1 MLRKRFL
8 IYISIIVLFL
18 LVCKFSIEKLN
29 PISNDMI
36 FNSSYKNIQGE
47 EKNVKNNEIN
57 PLKNSSYTGYS
68 FSEFLHKHPV
78 SEESSISYSYD
89 LFNSGHIDDARK
101 YSEMIILENNN
112 NYAMEALPILLSS
125 YKKLN
130 KENEFNHFIS
140 TIIYNLF
147 IQEDEGSKNKANNIA
162 SNVLNTVFDGFD
174 YSENEKKFVV
184 QSLTSSGMPDEIKEM
199 AMQFS
204 LNFDEKCRVME
215 CPSSDYSSY
224 K

>member
-1 MLRKRFL
+1 
-8 IYISIIVLFL
+8 
-18 LVCKFSIEKLN
+18 
-29 PISNDMI
+29 
-36 FNSSYKNIQGE
+36 
-47 EKNVKNNEIN
+47 
-57 PLKNSSYTGYS
+57 
-68 FSEFLHKHPV
+68 
-78 SEESSISYSYD
+78 
-89 LFNSGHIDDARK
+89 
-101 YSEMIILENNN
+101 
-112 NYAMEALPILLSS
+112 MEALPILLSS